1 MTGTLWAV
9 TAGLGFGV
17 FQSLNR
23 RAVQGM
29 DVYVSTFLQLL
40 TSTLVLAGV
49 SLATEDIGLLF
60 AASTAAWLNFALAGF
75 IHFFVGWTLLNASQK
90 KIGAARTS
98 SLIGTTPL
106 IGAVLAAVTL
116 AELPTLIS
124 LGGILLIV
132 AGVFLV
138 NHVRSQQQSGA
149 TEDSANTGF
158 RSLLLGLAA
167 AVCWSLSPTF
177 IRHGLA
183 ELPYPVLGVTVGLA
197 ASALGYGVLL
207 LIRHAGFG
215 EGTFAATS
223 DALIFKLIA
232 GALVGLSTW
241 MRWQAL
247 DLAGVAVVLALS
259 LVSVPTVN
267 LLSPLV
273 VGTSVE
279 RVTAQ
284 MWIGSFLIIGGSLA
298 LILLA

>member
-1 MTGTLWAV
+1 MTGPLWAV

-23 RAVQGM
+23 RAVRGM
-29 DVYVSTFLQLL
+29 DVYVSTFIQLL
-40 TSTLVLAGV
+40 ISALVLAGV

-60 AASTAAWLNFALAGF
+60 SASAAAWLNFALAGF

-106 IGAVLAAVTL
+106 MGAVIAAVTL

-132 AGVFLV
+132 TGVFLV
-138 NHVRSQQQSGA
+138 NRVRSQQQGGEAVSG
-149 TEDSANTGF
+149 STGF

-167 AVCWSLSPTF
+167 ALCWSLSPTF

-183 ELPYPVLGVTVGLA
+183 ELPYPVLGVTVGLS
-197 ASALGYGVLL
+197 ASALGYGVVLVARQARL
-207 LIRHAGFG
+207 GNG
-215 EGTFAATS
+215 VFAATP
-223 DALIFKLIA
+223 DAWVFKVIA

-247 DLAGVAVVLALS
+247 ELAGVAVVLALS

-284 MWIGSFLIIGGSLA
+284 MWAGSLLIIGGSLA